1 MALLYRFHSAQNL
14 FHGGGDDSALRELLT
29 DDIAWHVPGRNAIA
43 GHYRGID
50 SVLGYFRKRRDLAD
64 RTFRVHTRDVLSG
77 DGEWISAITD
87 GTAVVGGEEYTW
99 STVGLYQVRGR
110 RML

>member
-1 MALLYRFHSAQNL
+1 VPELMRRDEAVALLHRLHSAQNL

-50 SVLGYFRKRRDLAD
+50 SESVKLNE
-64 RTFRVHTRDVLSG
+64 TSG
-77 DGEWISAITD
+77 CLR
-87 GTAVVGGEEYTW
+87 
-99 STVGLYQVRGR
+99 GLW
-110 RML
+110 